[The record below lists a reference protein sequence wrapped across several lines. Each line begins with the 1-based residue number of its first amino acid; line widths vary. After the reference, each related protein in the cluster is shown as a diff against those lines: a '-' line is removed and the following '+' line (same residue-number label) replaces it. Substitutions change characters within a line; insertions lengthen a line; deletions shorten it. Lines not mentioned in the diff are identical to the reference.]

1 MSLSVNDLIEMIS
14 RGAQRCDWSTWRA
27 AWGAHQRVAGEPRLH
42 GWGLPSEKHGG
53 VEMPGGRG
61 APGKVSQEHEC
72 MAVRSVTRRRH
83 PRPGLGGGWAEGTE
97 DRVGGGLC
105 RRVSI
110 TECPQGG

>member
-83 PRPGLGGGWAEGTE
+83 PVLDSVGAGQRAQRTGWA
-97 DRVGGGLC
+97 VVCAGG
-105 RRVSI
+105 
-110 TECPQGG
+110 